1 MGNNNP
7 SLRPEN
13 NGTLSGALNVV
24 MNKFMQ
30 SIDGVMPARVVAYD
44 PGTPAV
50 VQVQPLIKIAGTSGE
65 SFSRG
70 QVASVPVCQI
80 GGGGFLLNFSLSAGD
95 IGLLIASDRDIS
107 NFMETG
113 QESAP
118 NTFRIKSF
126 SDGFFLP
133 IVLDGY
139 TPATEGVSL
148 QNYDGSVK
156 ISLDSSQI
164 NINGLTELFDSVII
178 DGDLTVNG
186 KIRVIGDLNC
196 GGNITAAGSIT
207 PSTPLPPP

>member
-1 MGNNNP
+1 MGSNNP

-13 NGTLSGALNVV
+13 NGTLSGVLNVA

-44 PGTPAV
+44 QGTPAV

-65 SFSRG
+65 SYSRG
-70 QVASVPVCQI
+70 QIASVPVCQV
-80 GGGGFLLNFSLSAGD
+80 GGGGFLLSFSLSPGD
-95 IGLLIASDRDIS
+95 IGLLIATDRDIS
-107 NFMETG
+107 NFMSTG
-113 QESAP
+113 EEANP
-118 NTFRIKSF
+118 NTYRIKSF

-139 TPATEGVSL
+139 TPSVEGVSL

-156 ISLDSSQI
+156 IGLDSSKI
-164 NINGLTELFDSVII
+164 NINGLSEFFDSVII

-186 KIRVIGDLNC
+186 KIRVVGDLNC